1 MLIKDDKSRLTNTL
15 KSLPD
20 CPGVYMYIDEDE
32 KVIYVGKAK
41 SLKKRVA
48 QYFDKDVSG
57 KTKVLV
63 GKISD
68 VKTVVVET
76 EIDALLLEN
85 NLIKKYQPRY
95 NILLKD
101 DKTYPWI
108 CIKKEPFPRIFKT
121 RNKEDDNSEYY
132 GPYPSIG
139 VLRTIL
145 DLISKVYQLRTCK
158 YNLSYDNIRKKKV
171 KLCLKYHI
179 GKCKGPCQGLQA
191 ETDYNATIEN
201 VRHIIAGNI
210 SVVVKDLE
218 RQMIDF
224 AKELR
229 FEEAQEM
236 KEKVEMLR
244 NYQSKSLIISAKQH
258 DYDIF
263 TITTE
268 GKVTFVNYVK
278 IVEGAVVQVH
288 TIEMKAV
295 LDETDDYMLTRAIAE
310 LRIKHNSVA
319 NVIIV
324 PFVPSI
330 EIPGAKYVVPK
341 LGEKK
346 QLLDLSER
354 NLRFYIADRQRKLD
368 LVDPERHK
376 TRILATMKDDL
387 RMAVEPRRIECFD
400 NSNLQGTN
408 PVSSMSCFID
418 CKPAKR
424 EYRHFNIKTVA
435 GPNDFASME
444 EVIKRRYTRV
454 LNENLE
460 MPDLIVIDGGKGQ
473 LSAAL
478 KSLGELDLIGKVAI
492 IGIAKRL
499 EEIYFPGD
507 DIPLYLN
514 KNSETLK
521 VIQQLRDEAHRFGIT
536 HHRNKRSKNQLK

>member
-20 CPGVYMYIDEDE
+20 CPGVYMYIDEGE

-108 CIKKEPFPRIFKT
+108 CIKKEPFPRVFKT

-210 SVVVKDLE
+210 SAGVKDLE
-218 RQMIDF
+218 RQTIDF
-224 AKELR
+224 AIEMR
-229 FEEAQEM
+229 MEEAQETQD
-236 KEKVEMLR
+236 KVEMMR
-244 NYQSKSLIISAKQH
+244 N
-258 DYDIF
+258 
-263 TITTE
+263 
-268 GKVTFVNYVK
+268 
-278 IVEGAVVQVH
+278 
-288 TIEMKAV
+288 
-295 LDETDDYMLTRAIAE
+295 
-310 LRIKHNSVA
+310 
-319 NVIIV
+319 
-324 PFVPSI
+324 
-330 EIPGAKYVVPK
+330 
-341 LGEKK
+341 
-346 QLLDLSER
+346 
-354 NLRFYIADRQRKLD
+354 
-368 LVDPERHK
+368 
-376 TRILATMKDDL
+376 
-387 RMAVEPRRIECFD
+387 
-400 NSNLQGTN
+400 
-408 PVSSMSCFID
+408 
-418 CKPAKR
+418 
-424 EYRHFNIKTVA
+424 
-435 GPNDFASME
+435 
-444 EVIKRRYTRV
+444 
-454 LNENLE
+454 
-460 MPDLIVIDGGKGQ
+460 
-473 LSAAL
+473 
-478 KSLGELDLIGKVAI
+478 
-492 IGIAKRL
+492 
-499 EEIYFPGD
+499 
-507 DIPLYLN
+507 
-514 KNSETLK
+514 
-521 VIQQLRDEAHRFGIT
+521 
-536 HHRNKRSKNQLK
+536 